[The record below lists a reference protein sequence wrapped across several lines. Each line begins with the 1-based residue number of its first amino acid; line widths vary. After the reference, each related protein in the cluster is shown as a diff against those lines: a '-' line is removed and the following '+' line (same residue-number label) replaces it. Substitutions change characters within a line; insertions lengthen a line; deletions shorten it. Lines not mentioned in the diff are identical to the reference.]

1 VRALILS
8 LALANLLFLG
18 WSNWI
23 DRPAAVSP
31 PAAGVTSLQLAPA
44 PGAKA
49 AMVPASLPARCAS
62 LGPFIDG
69 DTAKAVG
76 TALRSRGLEPRE
88 RIGKGEAADG
98 YWVYIDD
105 LRDPDARAR
114 ALKRLAKGGI
124 HDSAV
129 LASSGQISVGLFSSQ
144 EGAEMRA
151 TAVRATGLE
160 PIVKPRLR
168 PVDERW
174 FDVQLAGD
182 APMPAV
188 DALMAGLAA
197 AQPPS
202 WGSCP
207 GAESGAAAATAQEAA
222 PPPPAVAAARP

>member
-18 WSNWI
+18 WSSWI
-23 DRPAAVSP
+23 DHPAAAAA
-31 PAAGVTSLQLAPA
+31 PAVGVAALQLSPA
-44 PGAKA
+44 PGARA
-49 AMVPASLPARCAS
+49 AAAAALPARCAS

-114 ALKRLAKGGI
+114 ALKRLGKGGI
-124 HDSAV
+124 HDAAV

-144 EGAEMRA
+144 EGAETRA
-151 TAVRATGLE
+151 TAVRATGLD

-168 PVDERW
+168 TVDEHW
-174 FDVQLAGD
+174 FDVELAGD

-202 WGSCP
+202 WGTCP
-207 GAESGAAAATAQEAA
+207 GTDSGAAGATPKGAA
-222 PPPPAVAAARP
+222 PQPAAPAGPGP